1 MLQNVEYLKYLG
13 QICWLQRLLHEML
26 LTVNLNGEDSFMGHL
41 FYIDEYSLLL
51 IYVYQIK

>member
-1 MLQNVEYLKYLG
+1 
-13 QICWLQRLLHEML
+13 ML